1 MTRADL
7 LPTQNIGS
15 LFTKRPPPTPS
26 QQPQVPGRVQRDYA
40 PVSGRSPCWCGTSA
54 GSCSSS
60 AAGGTC
66 WARAR
71 CPGPELECRSSQ
83 GSAEGHTL
91 SLTSPGGAT
100 SQRHT
105 HTVLSR
111 AESSGL
117 QEQVPISAQTP
128 TSLQQ
133 TMRPHHTNSL
143 GGRNLSF
150 KTWTSVCHLLQPHFQ
165 LPVSHPPFH
174 LLCSSH
180 TQLPPFPTWVLS
192 TL

>member
-1 MTRADL
+1 MTL
-7 LPTQNIGS
+7 CSTKVGS
-15 LFTKRPPPTPS
+15 PTPS
-26 QQPQVPGRVQRDYA
+26 QQPHVPGRVQTDYA
-40 PVSGRSPCWCGTSA
+40 PDSGRSPCWCGTSA

-60 AAGGTC
+60 AAEGTC

-83 GSAEGHTL
+83 ASAEGHTL

-105 HTVLSR
+105 HTVLSG

-117 QEQVPISAQTP
+117 KGRGAQQCP
-128 TSLQQ
+128 D
-133 TMRPHHTNSL
+133 
-143 GGRNLSF
+143 
-150 KTWTSVCHLLQPHFQ
+150 PHFPPADNETPPHKQ
-165 LPVSHPPFH
+165 PWWEEFVIQDMDFCLSSPPAPLPAPRLPPPFH
-174 LLCSSH
+174 RLYSSR
-180 TQLPPFPTWVLS
+180 TPLPILSTWVLS

>member
-26 QQPQVPGRVQRDYA
+26 QQLQVPGRVQRDYA

-60 AAGGTC
+60 AAEGTC

-100 SQRHT
+100 SQRPT
-105 HTVLSR
+105 HTVLSG

-117 QEQVPISAQTP
+117 QEARCPAVLRPPPFQKM
-128 TSLQQ
+128 
-133 TMRPHHTNSL
+133 MRPHHPNSL
-143 GGRNLSF
+143 GGRNL
-150 KTWTSVCHLLQPHFQ
+150 
-165 LPVSHPPFH
+165 
-174 LLCSSH
+174 
-180 TQLPPFPTWVLS
+180 
-192 TL
+192 